1 MADGTTDGASK
12 ACTPAAQ
19 SREHIQCSFVSAGG
33 ATIVTLE
40 ALNLEADASTA
51 SHSFASRRASPR
63 FEINLVPAECV
74 QSRKPL
80 ARADTDA
87 LLIMMVV
94 WRAGGIFTHFA
105 EKDVLDG
112 AITVANLQL
121 LPGSKMGALP

>member
-1 MADGTTDGASK
+1 
-12 ACTPAAQ
+12 
-19 SREHIQCSFVSAGG
+19 V
-33 ATIVTLE
+33 
-40 ALNLEADASTA
+40 
-51 SHSFASRRASPR
+51 RAIS
-63 FEINLVPAECV
+63 E
-74 QSRKPL
+74 PL
-80 ARADTDA
+80 SRADTDA

>member
-1 MADGTTDGASK
+1 
-12 ACTPAAQ
+12 
-19 SREHIQCSFVSAGG
+19 V
-33 ATIVTLE
+33 
-40 ALNLEADASTA
+40 
-51 SHSFASRRASPR
+51 RAIS
-63 FEINLVPAECV
+63 
-74 QSRKPL
+74 QPL
-80 ARADTDA
+80 SRADTDA